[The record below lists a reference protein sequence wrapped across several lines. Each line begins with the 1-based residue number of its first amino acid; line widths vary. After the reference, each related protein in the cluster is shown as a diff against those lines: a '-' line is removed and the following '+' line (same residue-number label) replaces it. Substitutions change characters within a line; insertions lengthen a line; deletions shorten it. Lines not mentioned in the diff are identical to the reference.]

1 MCGLPVINRDVFFW
15 HSRETCCKHLQS
27 SGQCFGKNSAKAPI
41 HINPRPRD
49 GRDLSRIEFQGAT
62 VPDHQLWSSLNQR
75 PHFISCGITSTHPPS
90 SSKRAA
96 NTSVVDCFY
105 EHGSP
110 STDKRWPHCHSQLHH
125 ILYLLQE
132 S

>member
-1 MCGLPVINRDVFFW
+1 MCGLPVINRDVFW
-15 HSRETCCKHLQS
+15 HSRETYCKHLQS
-27 SGQCFGKNSAKAPI
+27 SGRCFGKGSARAPI
-41 HINPRPRD
+41 HINPRRRD
-49 GRDLSRIEFQGAT
+49 ERDLSSMEFQGAA
-62 VPDHQLWSSLNQR
+62 VPDYQLLSSLSQKAS
-75 PHFISCGITSTHPPS
+75 FHPFRHPSAPAPS
-90 SSKRAA
+90 SFKRAA

-110 STDKRWPHCHSQLHH
+110 STDKRRPHCYPQLNP